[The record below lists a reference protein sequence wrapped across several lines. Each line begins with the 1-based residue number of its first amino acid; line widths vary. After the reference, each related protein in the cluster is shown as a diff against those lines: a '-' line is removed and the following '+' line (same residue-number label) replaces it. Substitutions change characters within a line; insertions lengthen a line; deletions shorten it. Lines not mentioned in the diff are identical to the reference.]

1 MKVLRTLLL
10 IVFVAALSVTAAL
23 FYQRKTTTR
32 TLPETK
38 TVDIQ
43 GTITD
48 IGELATAEY
57 NYTITKVTEKPSKTV
72 ASINIPFT
80 SGKVLYSYEGVI
92 KAGIQFS
99 SIEITESPKQ
109 KIIYV
114 RLPNAEILSAEVD
127 NDSLVIYDEQY
138 SVFNTFTFSDFNIS
152 MSDAKEAAVEA
163 AVESG
168 ILERA
173 IDNAR
178 VLITTT
184 LSAIVDLDEYEIVF
198 Y

>member
-1 MKVLRTLLL
+1 MKVFRTLLL
-10 IVFVAALSVTAAL
+10 IVLVAALSVAGVL
-23 FYQRKTTTR
+23 FFQRKTTTR
-32 TLPETK
+32 TLPETA

-43 GTITD
+43 GTIND

-57 NYTITKVTEKPSKTV
+57 DFTITQVTEKPSKTV

-114 RLPNAEILSAEVD
+114 RLPNAEILSSEVD

-152 MSDAKEAAVEA
+152 LADAKEAAVEA
-163 AVESG
+163 AIESG
-168 ILERA
+168 LLQRA
-173 IDNAR
+173 IDNAK
-178 VLITTT
+178 VLIKTT
-184 LSAIVDLDEYEIVF
+184 LSTIVDLDEYELVF